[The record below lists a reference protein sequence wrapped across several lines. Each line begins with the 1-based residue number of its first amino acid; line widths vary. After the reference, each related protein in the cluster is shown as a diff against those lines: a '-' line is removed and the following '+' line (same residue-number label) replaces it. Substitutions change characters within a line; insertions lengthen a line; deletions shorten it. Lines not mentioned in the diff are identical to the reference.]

1 MTETTPTAVAVEPAA
16 LPAKS
21 PAPSN
26 TNAAAAD
33 PVKRG
38 ARWVAVLIALSLLWY
53 FFADRYTPYTQQA
66 RVQAFVVPVASEVA
80 GRVTRVHVRNN
91 QTVKA
96 GDLLFEVDAEQY
108 QIVVE
113 RTRADLE
120 SMRRQIGASTAGI
133 DSAKASLRAAEAN
146 ELKTR
151 QDRDRLERLY
161 KDDPGTISLRL
172 LEVSRANREQANSQ
186 VAAAR
191 AEVVRA
197 QEQQGGSEADNAQLR
212 STATALAKA
221 ELDLANSQVRARAA
235 GVITDLRIDAGQFAA
250 AGSPLM
256 TLIAIHD
263 VWINADMTEN
273 NLGHL
278 QPGSPVAIVLD
289 ALPGQIFAGRIRS
302 IGYGVS
308 VGSSTAPGTLPT
320 VSNSRDWLR
329 PAQRFPVL
337 VEFIPG
343 ELSDLRGIRVGG
355 QAEIMAFPSSG
366 NPLNLLGR
374 VFMRLMSW
382 LSYAY

>member
-1 MTETTPTAVAVEPAA
+1 MTEQTQATEPVAAPATTSANAVP
-16 LPAKS
+16 
-21 PAPSN
+21 
-26 TNAAAAD
+26 AD
-33 PVKRG
+33 PVKKG
-38 ARWVAVLIALSLLWY
+38 SMWVAALIGLSLLWY
-53 FFADRYTPYTQQA
+53 FMADRYTPYTQQA

-80 GRVTRVHVRNN
+80 GRVTRVHVHSN
-91 QTVKA
+91 QEVQA
-96 GDLLFEVDAEQY
+96 GDLLFEVDPEQY
-108 QIVVE
+108 QIMVE

-151 QDRDRLERLY
+151 QDRNRLERLY
-161 KDDPGTISLRL
+161 KEDPGTISIRL

-197 QEQQGGSEADNAQLR
+197 QEQQGGNEADNAQLR
-212 STATALAKA
+212 STATTLAKA
-221 ELDLANSQVRARAA
+221 ELDLANTQVHARSA
-235 GVITDLRIDAGQFAA
+235 GVITDLHIDAGQFAA

-278 QPGSPVAIVLD
+278 QPGSPVTIVLD
-289 ALPGQIFAGRIRS
+289 ALPGTILAGRIRS

-308 VGSSTAPGTLPT
+308 VGASTPPGSLPT
-320 VSNSRDWLR
+320 VNNSRDWLR
-329 PAQRFPVL
+329 PAQRFPVI

-343 ELSDLRGIRVGG
+343 ELSDLNGIRVGG
-355 QAEIMAFPSSG
+355 QAEVMAFTNQG

-374 VFMRLMSW
+374 VFMRVMSW

>member
-1 MTETTPTAVAVEPAA
+1 MTETTPIGPASAPAPAPAA
-16 LPAKS
+16 TSNAS
-21 PAPSN
+21 AAPP
-26 TNAAAAD
+26 AD
-33 PVKRG
+33 PVKKG
-38 ARWVAVLIALSLLWY
+38 AKWVAVLIGLCLLWY
-53 FFADRYTPYTQQA
+53 FMADRYTPYTQQA
-66 RVQAFVVPVASEVA
+66 RVQAYVVPVAAEVA

-91 QTVKA
+91 QDVKA
-96 GDLLFEVDAEQY
+96 GDLLFEVDPEQY
-108 QIVVE
+108 QIAVE

-120 SMRRQIGASTAGI
+120 SMRRQVGASTAGI
-133 DSAKASLRAAEAN
+133 DSAQASLRAAEAN

-161 KDDPGTISLRL
+161 REDPGTISLRL
-172 LEVSRANREQANSQ
+172 LEVSRANREQANSN

-197 QEQQGGSEADNAQLR
+197 QEQQGGSEAENAQLR
-212 STATALAKA
+212 SSATALAKA
-221 ELDLANSQVRARAA
+221 ELDLANTKVRARSA
-235 GVITDLRIDAGQFAA
+235 GVITDLHIDAGQYAA

-263 VWINADMTEN
+263 VWINAEMTEN
-273 NLGHL
+273 NLGQL

-289 ALPGQIFAGRIRS
+289 ALPGEIFAGRVRS

-308 VGSSTAPGTLPT
+308 VGTSTAPGTLPS
-320 VSNSRDWLR
+320 VENSRDWLR
-329 PAQRFPVL
+329 PAQRFPVI

-343 ELSDLRGIRVGG
+343 ELNDFRGVRVGG
-355 QAEIMAFPSSG
+355 QAEVMAFPSQG

-374 VFMRLMSW
+374 LFVRLMSW

>member
-1 MTETTPTAVAVEPAA
+1 MTDHT
-16 LPAKS
+16 S
-21 PAPSN
+21 PATAADTPVEAVQTPPTS
-26 TNAAAAD
+26 NAAAPAD
-33 PVKRG
+33 PVKKG
-38 ARWVAVLIALSLLWY
+38 AQWVAVLIALSLLWY
-53 FFADRYTPYTQQA
+53 FMADRYTPYSQQA
-66 RVQAFVVPVASEVA
+66 RVQAFVVPVAAEVA
-80 GRVTRVHVRNN
+80 GRVTRVHVHNN
-91 QTVKA
+91 QDVQA
-96 GDLLFEVDAEQY
+96 GDLLFEVDPEQY

-133 DSAKASLRAAEAN
+133 DAAKASLRAAEAN

-161 KDDPGTISLRL
+161 KEDPGTISLRL

-197 QEQQGGSEADNAQLR
+197 QEQQGGSEADNAKLR

-221 ELDLANSQVRARAA
+221 ELDLANTRVRARSA
-235 GVITDLRIDAGQFAA
+235 GVITDLHIDAGQFAA

-263 VWINADMTEN
+263 VWINADLTEN
-273 NLGHL
+273 NLGRL
-278 QPGSPVAIVLD
+278 QPGNPVAIVLD
-289 ALPGQIFAGRIRS
+289 ALPGQILAGRIRS

-308 VGSSTAPGTLPT
+308 VGSSTPPGSLPT

-329 PAQRFPVL
+329 PAQRFPVI

-343 ELSDLRGIRVGG
+343 ELSDLNGIRVGG
-355 QAEIMAFPSSG
+355 QAEVMAFPDQG

-374 VFMRLMSW
+374 VFIRLMSW

>member
-1 MTETTPTAVAVEPAA
+1 MTENTPAAAPEPVAVAPAA
-16 LPAKS
+16 TS
-21 PAPSN
+21 P
-26 TNAAAAD
+26 AAD
-33 PVKRG
+33 PVKKG
-38 ARWVAVLIALSLLWY
+38 AKWVAVLIGLSLLWY

-80 GRVTRVHVRNN
+80 GRVTRVYVHNN
-91 QTVKA
+91 QDVKA

-278 QPGSPVAIVLD
+278 QPGSPVSIVLD
-289 ALPGQIFAGRIRS
+289 AMPGQIFAGRIRS

-308 VGSSTAPGTLPT
+308 VGSSTAPGSLPT

-329 PAQRFPVL
+329 PAQRFPVII
-337 VEFIPG
+337 EFIPG
-343 ELSDLRGIRVGG
+343 ELNDLRGIRVGG
-355 QAEIMAFPSSG
+355 QAEVMAFPHSG

>member
-1 MTETTPTAVAVEPAA
+1 MTEATPPATEPAA
-16 LPAKS
+16 PATPS
-21 PAPSN
+21 AASNAP
-26 TNAAAAD
+26 AD
-33 PVKRG
+33 PVKKG
-38 ARWVAVLIALSLLWY
+38 AKWVAVLIGLCLLWY
-53 FFADRYTPYTQQA
+53 FMADRYTPYTQQA
-66 RVQAFVVPVASEVA
+66 RVQAYVVPVASEVA
-80 GRVTRVHVRNN
+80 GRVTRVHVHNN
-91 QTVKA
+91 QDVKA
-96 GDLLFEVDAEQY
+96 GDLLFELDPEQY
-108 QIVVE
+108 QIAVE

-133 DSAKASLRAAEAN
+133 DSARASLRAAEAN

-161 KDDPGTISLRL
+161 REDPGTISLRL

-221 ELDLANSQVRARAA
+221 ELDLANSKVRARSA
-235 GVITDLRIDAGQFAA
+235 GVITDLHIDAGQYAA

-263 VWINADMTEN
+263 VWINAEMTEN
-273 NLGHL
+273 NLGQL
-278 QPGSPVAIVLD
+278 EPGNPVAIVLD
-289 ALPGQIFAGRIRS
+289 ALPGQIFAGRVRS

-320 VSNSRDWLR
+320 VENSRDWLR
-329 PAQRFPVL
+329 PAQRFPVI

-343 ELSDLRGIRVGG
+343 ELNDLRGIRVGG
-355 QAEIMAFPSSG
+355 QAEVMAFPSQG

-374 VFMRLMSW
+374 LFVRLMSW

>member
-1 MTETTPTAVAVEPAA
+1 MTENTPAAAPEPATVA
-16 LPAKS
+16 PTTTS
-21 PAPSN
+21 P
-26 TNAAAAD
+26 AAD
-33 PVKRG
+33 PVKKS
-38 ARWVAVLIALSLLWY
+38 AKWVAVLIGLSLFWY

-80 GRVTRVHVRNN
+80 GRVTRVYVHNN
-91 QTVKA
+91 QDVKA

-197 QEQQGGSEADNAQLR
+197 QEQQGGSEADNAKLR

-278 QPGSPVAIVLD
+278 QPGSPVSIVLD
-289 ALPGQIFAGRIRS
+289 AMPGQIFAGRIRS

-308 VGSSTAPGTLPT
+308 VGSSTAPGSLPT

-329 PAQRFPVL
+329 PAQRFPVII
-337 VEFIPG
+337 EFIPG
-343 ELSDLRGIRVGG
+343 ELNDLRGIRVGG
-355 QAEIMAFPSSG
+355 QAEVMAFPHSG

>member
-1 MTETTPTAVAVEPAA
+1 MTENTPAAAPEPATVA
-16 LPAKS
+16 PTTTS
-21 PAPSN
+21 P
-26 TNAAAAD
+26 AAD
-33 PVKRG
+33 PVKKS
-38 ARWVAVLIALSLLWY
+38 AKWVAVLIGLSLLWY

-80 GRVTRVHVRNN
+80 GRVTRVYVHNN
-91 QTVKA
+91 QDVKA

-278 QPGSPVAIVLD
+278 QPGSPVSIVLD
-289 ALPGQIFAGRIRS
+289 AMPGQIFAGRIRS

-308 VGSSTAPGTLPT
+308 VGSSTAPGSLPT

-329 PAQRFPVL
+329 PAQRFPVII
-337 VEFIPG
+337 EFIPG
-343 ELSDLRGIRVGG
+343 ELNDLRGIRVGG
-355 QAEIMAFPSSG
+355 QAEVMAFPHSG

>member
-1 MTETTPTAVAVEPAA
+1 VKKG
-16 LPAKS
+16 AK
-21 PAPSN
+21 
-26 TNAAAAD
+26 
-33 PVKRG
+33 
-38 ARWVAVLIALSLLWY
+38 WVAVLIGLSLLWY

-91 QTVKA
+91 QDVKA
-96 GDLLFEVDAEQY
+96 GDLLFEVDPEQY
-108 QIVVE
+108 QIVVA

-133 DSAKASLRAAEAN
+133 DSAKASLRAAQAN

-161 KDDPGTISLRL
+161 KEDPGTISLRL

-186 VAAAR
+186 VAAAH

-221 ELDLANSQVRARAA
+221 ELDLANTQVRARSA
-235 GVITDLRIDAGQFAA
+235 GVITDLHIDAGQFAA

-263 VWINADMTEN
+263 VWISADMTEN

-289 ALPGQIFAGRIRS
+289 ALPGQIFAGRVRS

-308 VGSSTAPGTLPT
+308 VGSSTPPGSLPT
-320 VSNSRDWLR
+320 VENSRDWLR
-329 PAQRFPVL
+329 PAQRFPLL

-343 ELSDLRGIRVGG
+343 ELSELRGIRVGG
-355 QAEIMAFPSSG
+355 QAEVMAFPHSG

-374 VFMRLMSW
+374 VFMRVMSW